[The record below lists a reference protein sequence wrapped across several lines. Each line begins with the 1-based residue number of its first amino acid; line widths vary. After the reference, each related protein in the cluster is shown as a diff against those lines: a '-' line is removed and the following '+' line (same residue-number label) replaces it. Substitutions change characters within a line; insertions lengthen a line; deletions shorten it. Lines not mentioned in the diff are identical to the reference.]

1 MQIQGPGGVDRVA
14 HPGCVD
20 AERLKNTANEHVQA
34 GRLEEGQRLYSQA
47 LSRLE
52 TAPNT
57 SEVYTRL
64 WTAVKLNTAR
74 VHMMREHWVAAAEC
88 CDQVIANKRSMAAPP
103 SRHKAYYRRG
113 VSRLEL
119 AELAIQHGLC
129 GRRWLFARC

>member
-1 MQIQGPGGVDRVA
+1 
-14 HPGCVD
+14 VD

-88 CDQVIANKRSMAAPP
+88 CDQVIADKRSMAAPP
-103 SRHKAYYRRG
+103 SRHKAYYRRVAAG
-113 VSRLEL
+113 AGGARDPARAVRQALVVCAVLTRSR
-119 AELAIQHGLC
+119 GLPVWAV
-129 GRRWLFARC
+129 GRG